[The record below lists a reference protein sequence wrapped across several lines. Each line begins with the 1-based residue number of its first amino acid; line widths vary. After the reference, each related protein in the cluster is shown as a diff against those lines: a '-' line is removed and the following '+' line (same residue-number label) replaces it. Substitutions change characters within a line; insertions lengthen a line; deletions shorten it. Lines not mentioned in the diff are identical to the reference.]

1 MLSELIKILFF
12 DSKETTIKYIKYENV
27 FTWKGQNTKLWVFH
41 FKTSKMIKIIWLTE
55 KKIDSVKI
63 MILVMNL

>member
-1 MLSELIKILFF
+1 MFSELIKILFF

-41 FKTSKMIKIIWLTE
+41 FKASKMIKIIWLTE